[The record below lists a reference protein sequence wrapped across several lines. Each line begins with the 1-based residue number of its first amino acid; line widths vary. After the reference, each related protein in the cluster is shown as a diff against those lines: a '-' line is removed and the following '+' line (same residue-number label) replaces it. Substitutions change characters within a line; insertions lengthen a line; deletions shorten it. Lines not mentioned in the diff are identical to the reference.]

1 MRTFRPL
8 ATGIATLALLAIAV
22 TPSWAQSPAP
32 SLDPSRPAPFTG
44 RIGFGDQVQSGTV
57 DLVDGRMESRGD
69 VWAPPVLSMSD
80 PRLDGEVLISWQT
93 DDYAGAGGTRHTLG
107 TGTWRIETADGV
119 WEGSYTRLEAEGTSD
134 KATLVLVGQGA
145 YEGLIAV
152 WEQTI
157 GDSGWDVV
165 GAIFPAG
172 PPPAAV
178 LP

>member
-1 MRTFRPL
+1 MRTFRSL
-8 ATGIATLALLAIAV
+8 ATGIAILALLATAV
-22 TPSWAQSPAP
+22 TPVWAQSPAP
-32 SLDPSRPAPFTG
+32 SLDPSQPAPFSG
-44 RIGFGDQVQSGTV
+44 RIGFGAQVSSGTITS
-57 DLVDGRMESRGD
+57 VDGRTESRGA
-69 VWAPPVLSMSD
+69 VWAQPVLSMSD
-80 PRLDGEVLISWQT
+80 PRLDGDVLISWQT
-93 DDYAGAGGTRHTLG
+93 DDYPGVTLG

-119 WEGSYTRLEAEGTSD
+119 WEGSYPRLEAEGTSD
-134 KATLVLVGQGA
+134 KTTLVLVGQGA

-157 GDSGWDVV
+157 DDSGWDVV